1 KEQHITIQNSSG
13 LSDEEIDR
21 MVKDAEAHK
30 AEDDQRKSD
39 IETRNKAE
47 AFINQV
53 DEELKTDNPNVTQ
66 AQKDE
71 VKKLRDEL
79 QEALNKNDMATLKS
93 RMDALEKAAN
103 DMAQQMYSQQQA
115 NGGGSASSSG
125 SADNSSSSNND
136 DVMDADFKEKK

>member
-1 KEQHITIQNSSG
+1 
-13 LSDEEIDR
+13 